1 MPLMR
6 SHNWNRAALLALAAL
21 YCGPAFA
28 QANAGGQAAALPT
41 DTPPLSGIDA
51 LSDALAC
58 RIDETRFPQLMRTL
72 RGERAREFSQTYRQ
86 YSAPDLDLYQLDAP
100 AQAWGNQST
109 AVVIAENRVMLAV
122 TGSLD
127 EVTQRLEQA
136 LQQSSQSPLSMA
148 LDDQHALVI
157 FSATQPGLEGTVL
170 LGCEYRMPG
179 ISLLENPEDAWRKT
193 PAQQETP

>member
-1 MPLMR
+1 MR

-21 YCGPAFA
+21 CCGPAFA
-28 QANAGGQAAALPT
+28 QANVGGQPADLPT
-41 DTPPLSGIDA
+41 DTPPLSGIDT

-136 LQQSSQSPLSMA
+136 LHPLPPAVDSK
-148 LDDQHALVI
+148 QC
-157 FSATQPGLEGTVL
+157 
-170 LGCEYRMPG
+170 LGGRCLQRLRHIAHLRVVAQAG
-179 ISLLENPEDAWRKT
+179 
-193 PAQQETP
+193 AQQAFQHSGGLTAHRLRGQLRAA